1 MHSIPESLYFLPT
14 DEPERKRLNLQNEV
28 FRKAL
33 GNSIVFAPIKLHT
46 GDKVLDSG
54 TGSAAWLLDCYNAN
68 KDATFYGI
76 DLKTDMFP
84 RLNDEQ
90 KQQIHLDMENILQLP
105 GLWTDSFQLVNQRLL
120 MTAFSQE
127 NWDTALEQ
135 IYRVLAPGG
144 WVQLVE
150 ISQCISGERSRE
162 FYAMFRD
169 LFSKRGVLN
178 DCADHIPKFL
188 KDAGFDQVKAQRYE
202 LSIGGPPDSGGINA
216 EARKSFNGANRR
228 MLSTVVTLGIRTE
241 EEYKE
246 MVEDLEREWEN
257 DAQSKMIF
265 YVFLGQKPLAAYD
278 DK

>member
-1 MHSIPESLYFLPT
+1 MHSATESLYFLPT
-14 DEPERKRLNLQNEV
+14 DESERKRLDLQNEV

-33 GNSIVFAPIKLHT
+33 GNRIVFAPIELHA

-54 TGSAAWLLDCYNAN
+54 TGSASWLLDCYNAK

-76 DLKTDMFP
+76 DPKTDIFP
-84 RLNDEQ
+84 RLDDEQ
-90 KQQIHLDMENILQLP
+90 KRRIHLDAGSVLQLP
-105 GLWTDSFQLVNQRLL
+105 STWTDSFQLVNQRLL
-120 MTAFSQE
+120 MTAFSKE

-162 FYAMFRD
+162 YYAMFRD

-188 KDAGFDQVKAQRYE
+188 KDAGFDQVKAQRCE
-202 LSIGGPPDSGGINA
+202 VSIGGPPDSDGINA
-216 EARKSFNGANRR
+216 GARESFIGANKR

-246 MVEDLEREWEN
+246 MVEDLEKEWESE
-257 DAQSKMIF
+257 AQSKMIF
-265 YVFLGQKPLAAYD
+265 YIFLGQKPLATYN